1 MSGVRRFST
10 IFPSITQH
18 KGVTLLSCPYTCF
31 HHPPAQHTI
40 TTKSDGTFY
49 LQLLKNDTLGVR
61 GTTKRLNL
69 ELDTQGA
76 LLVGFVGPAVDTA
89 GRLQLARGMET
100 SRLALAYTN
109 RSVNVPEKDGWI
121 GRV

>member
-1 MSGVRRFST
+1 M
-10 IFPSITQH
+10 
-18 KGVTLLSCPYTCF
+18 
-31 HHPPAQHTI
+31 
-40 TTKSDGTFY
+40 
-49 LQLLKNDTLGVR
+49 R

-109 RSVNVPEKDGWI
+109 RSVKRSGKGWMDRECI
-121 GRV
+121 GLYGMKTYPLLIKSYDPGRKRYLFFETIHVFYFYGSVLRE